1 VGRGRDEDCSSPPA
15 QIRTCSFPAYGFH
28 LGSKRAVA
36 EAMVRMRTSDEST
49 PNPVLSPVR
58 ERWHT
63 FPLASALR
71 STCSAA
77 DHSALFAGFKATM
90 ASSDFPR
97 PYIIGYGS
105 SPSRC
110 GPQASTADGQT
121 WDLPVSD
128 AILPRVMCSSTPAG
142 WTGPRMTVPPMLRS
156 ITKTIS
162 APTSR
167 RFRGSIT
174 HPTQQLCTLRG
185 RRYRRL
191 TQHSPPGGS
200 LRLTWTGLA
209 PANRASL
216 LAPSLI

>member
-1 VGRGRDEDCSSPPA
+1 MGDRDRLERLIGIAGMLTSS
-15 QIRTCSFPAYGFH
+15 
-28 LGSKRAVA
+28 
-36 EAMVRMRTSDEST
+36 
-49 PNPVLSPVR
+49 
-58 ERWHT
+58 
-63 FPLASALR
+63 
-71 STCSAA
+71 
-77 DHSALFAGFKATM
+77 
-90 ASSDFPR
+90 
-97 PYIIGYGS
+97 
-105 SPSRC
+105 
-110 GPQASTADGQT
+110 ADGQT

-167 RFRGSIT
+167 QFRGSIT

-216 LAPSLI
+216 LAPSLVSPKRRDVGLRMETRASARNPVGEKLGLLRRNGAGGKRTRQTAPRR